1 MAKQRYVPD
10 ANEAYALEKQLTKQI
25 GFTFN
30 AIAIEGLLSRWT
42 REQVIDAVE
51 AVYVKATMGCD
62 ALLAAVETHLDKLF
76 P

>member
-1 MAKQRYVPD
+1 MAKLRYVPD
-10 ANEAYALEKQLTKQI
+10 ANEAYALERQLTAQV

-42 REQVIDAVE
+42 MPQIIDAVE

-62 ALLAAVETHLDKLF
+62 TLLAATEAYLDNLH

>member
-1 MAKQRYVPD
+1 MTKLRYVPD
-10 ANEAYALEKQLTKQI
+10 SNEAYALEKQLTKQI

-30 AIAIEGLLSRWT
+30 AITIEGLLSRWT
-42 REQVIDAVE
+42 FDQIVMAVE

-62 ALLAAVETHLDKLF
+62 SLLAAVESYLETAH